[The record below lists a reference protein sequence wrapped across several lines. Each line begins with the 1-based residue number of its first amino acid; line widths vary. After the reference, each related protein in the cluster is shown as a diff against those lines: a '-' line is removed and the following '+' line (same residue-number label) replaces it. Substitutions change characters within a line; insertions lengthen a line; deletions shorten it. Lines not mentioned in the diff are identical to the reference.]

1 MPRRGGLISYQVGTD
16 GVIIQGKGG
25 GREVINVGMI
35 GINTV
40 SKVRVIS
47 SSISIEEIGRI
58 INRIVQDP

>member
-25 GREVINVGMI
+25 GREVINVGII

>member
-25 GREVINVGMI
+25 GREVINVGII

-40 SKVRVIS
+40 SKARVIS